1 MRASAD
7 QWTQTPEAG
16 LIMSPAI
23 RISIIERLRLAYI
36 AGLRDGE
43 RREADLM
50 GIAYEKK
57 SNQN

>member
-7 QWTQTPEAG
+7 QWTQTHEAG
-16 LIMSPAI
+16 LIVSPAI
-23 RISIIERLRLAYI
+23 RISLTERLRLAYI

-50 GIAYEKK
+50 GLAYEKK
-57 SNQN
+57 ADQN